1 MSDSDS
7 SGESAQEREVVP
19 PNDTSAPTI
28 PFDATKMDL
37 IIDFRS
43 VCSLPHDPDTEGVK
57 ALRAITFG
65 KGHGIHAPN
74 APGKIYVSG
83 AWKKINALC
92 KTYFVANTHRDPELL
107 LGFVDYGFANSSM
120 SGVSVETLAL
130 PLMVSKG
137 VYQNSVRVTRIED
150 VAGFT
155 PINAG
160 QTPWSVN
167 LKPTLLK
174 QDMFKTFKIHAPAD
188 INKWLASQI
197 LEKRVEVL
205 AARARSTMNDVLKD
219 QARQDAPQA
228 QKTKAIFEA
237 KLTSILAAIEALPPS
252 AYDVRF
258 ATRVEQL
265 VEDRD
270 IEKDPLWLTS
280 PMAKGVREGT
290 ADFVRT
296 RLHGAAAERP
306 QAAATAP
313 APVISP
319 VRPAV
324 SLHLSDAEGNGELLF
339 SNDEFSESGNSEVQ
353 EVEPPRE
360 SSRNKRA
367 PSRLAEEQPTK
378 AKKSKT
384 PTAGATAA
392 AKSPKLPKQKH
403 SETYKRGKY
412 NTNGTA
418 AKAIKAAENKLK
430 KEIGSADR
438 LEIASLKLQVKNA
451 LEAKK
456 VAEELLEQSKKMVEL
471 EIARAHAEGEKEGLR
486 VAGEEYKKGIAA
498 GAAIALG
505 KPMTFAPQET
515 PVRDSTSERSSTSF
529 SGRSFGTL

>member
-7 SGESAQEREVVP
+7 SGESGQEREVVP

-83 AWKKINALC
+83 EWKTVNALC
-92 KTYFVANTHRDPELL
+92 KTYFVSNTHRDPELL
-107 LGFVDYGFANSSM
+107 LGFVDYGFANNSM

-130 PLMVSKG
+130 PLMLSKG

-155 PINAG
+155 PINPG

-174 QDMFKTFKIHAPAD
+174 QDIFKTFKIYAPAD
-188 INKWLASQI
+188 INKWLASQK

-252 AYDVRF
+252 AYDVRI
-258 ATRVEQL
+258 AMRVEQL

-270 IEKDPLWLTS
+270 KEKDPLWLTS
-280 PMAKGVREGT
+280 PIAKGVREGT

-306 QAAATAP
+306 PIPAPRAAATAP
-313 APVISP
+313 APVVSP
-319 VRPAV
+319 VRPMVAP
-324 SLHLSDAEGNGELLF
+324 DAEGNGNTDELLL
-339 SNDEFSESGNSEVQ
+339 SNDDDNSESDNSEVQ

-367 PSRLAEEQPTK
+367 PSRLAEEQQAK
-378 AKKSKT
+378 AKKTKT
-384 PTAGATAA
+384 PTAAA
-392 AKSPKLPKQKH
+392 KLPKQQPPD
-403 SETYKRGKY
+403 SYKRGPY
-412 NTNGTA
+412 NTKGTA
-418 AKAIKAAENKLK
+418 AKAIKTAENKLK
-430 KEIGSADR
+430 KEIGSADK
-438 LEIASLKLQVKNA
+438 LEIAALKLQLKAA

-456 VAEELLEQSKKMVEL
+456 VAEEMLEQSKKMVEL
-471 EIARAHAEGEKEGLR
+471 EIARAQAEGEKEGLR
-486 VAGEEYKKGIAA
+486 AAGEEYKKGIAA

-505 KPMTFAPQET
+505 KPMTFAQET
-515 PVRDSTSERSSTSF
+515 PTHDSTSGRSSF
-529 SGRSFGTL
+529 SGRSFGAL